1 MRRCIMGFWIMALS
15 FVIGIAMI
23 VIAFKRD
30 FTNTKKVSLLK
41 ASLIVIGAALV
52 VFAVFLGTPF
62 GAEVVMKLT

>member
-1 MRRCIMGFWIMALS
+1 MGFWIMILS
-15 FVIGIAMI
+15 LVIGIALIAM
-23 VIAFKRD
+23 AFKRD
-30 FTNTKKVSLLK
+30 FSNTKKVSLLK